1 MLYYFLYQ
9 LIFKSYGDAGGSIFY
24 RGLNVFQYV
33 TFRTAWA
40 TITALL
46 ISLLFGGKVIK
57 KLQQLKIG
65 QEIRE
70 ELSEEHQA
78 KKGTPTMG
86 GVLILVS
93 VFLSTILWARL
104 DSLYLWLA
112 LAATTAFGLIGFV
125 DDYIKVVKKRS
136 EGLTE
141 RQKLLGQLVTALVV
155 WGCLFLTTG
164 DSLFRGT
171 EYRDLNRFAAKISQP
186 KEPVSE
192 YLQTQFSSETK
203 EILKGYDGSRA
214 PELQKNLTADL
225 NRVLIDPNFYNEQR
239 FSAANLPD
247 DDRLKLNDDRIRFSE
262 ETKKLIEKRPTQ
274 GDGLVRF
281 NRRLLEESFSGEF
294 GKAGGYAW
302 NVSIPFFK
310 DTAFTDPTV
319 AVTYIGPILYLAFIV
334 FVLLGASNAVN
345 LTDGMDGLASSVTFI
360 AMSALTALTYVASDG
375 RWSSYLDITHK
386 PEAAEL
392 TVFCGAMVGASL
404 GFLWYN
410 APPAEVFMGDVGSL
424 AIGGALGT
432 VAILTKQEFLLPF
445 IGGVFI
451 IEAASVML
459 QVGYFKFTKKT
470 QGKGKRIFL
479 QAPLHHHFQLA
490 GWKEPKIV
498 FRFVIIAILFALMS
512 LSTLKLR

>member
-9 LIFKSYGDAGGSIFY
+9 LIFKQYGGAGESIFY
-24 RGLNVFQYV
+24 KGLNVFQYI
-33 TFRTAWA
+33 TFRTTWA

-46 ISLLFGGKVIK
+46 ISLVFGGKVIK
-57 KLQQLKIG
+57 KLRELNIG

-70 ELSEEHQA
+70 ELSHEHQA

-86 GVLILVS
+86 GVLILGS
-93 VFLSTILWARL
+93 VFISTILWARL

-112 LAATTAFGLIGFV
+112 LAATTAFGVIGFL
-125 DDYIKVVKKRS
+125 DDYIKIVKKRS
-136 EGLTE
+136 LGLTE
-141 RQKLLGQLVTALVV
+141 RQKLLGQLITALVV
-155 WGCLFLTTG
+155 WGCLYWATNN
-164 DSLFRGT
+164 
-171 EYRDLNRFAAKISQP
+171 YPWNIS
-186 KEPVSE
+186 V
-192 YLQTQFSSETK
+192 
-203 EILKGYDGSRA
+203 
-214 PELQKNLTADL
+214 
-225 NRVLIDPNFYNEQR
+225 
-239 FSAANLPD
+239 
-247 DDRLKLNDDRIRFSE
+247 
-262 ETKKLIEKRPTQ
+262 
-274 GDGLVRF
+274 
-281 NRRLLEESFSGEF
+281 
-294 GKAGGYAW
+294 
-302 NVSIPFFK
+302 PFFK
-310 DTAFTDPTV
+310 ATALPDG
-319 AVTYIGPILYLAFIV
+319 VTYVGPFIYLFFII
-334 FVLLGASNAVN
+334 FVLLGSSNAVN
-345 LTDGMDGLASSVTFI
+345 LTDGMDGLATSVTFI
-360 AMSALTALTYVASDG
+360 AMSALTALTYVSSDG

-404 GFLWYN
+404 GFLWHN

-459 QVGYFKFTKKT
+459 QVGYFKFTKRST
-470 QGKGKRIFL
+470 GKGKRIFL

-498 FRFVIIAILFALMS
+498 FRFVIVAILFALMS